1 MKNSEKSDG
10 FVANA
15 LAETRDPDGTI
26 FEPKRKGAGMNDKR
40 KYERPEL
47 QRLGLLRELTKYSFN
62 NNWPR

>member
-1 MKNSEKSDG
+1 MP
-10 FVANA
+10 
-15 LAETRDPDGTI
+15 LAEAREPDGTI

-47 QRLGLLRELTKYSFN
+47 QRLGLLRELTKFSFN